1 MFSRVDAIHFN
12 SQNTA
17 GVYGKYVD
25 IPEESAVVAITH
37 NGIKDWRNIRLYDE
51 NVLRLGFIGS
61 ETPYKGLPMLRKIIG
76 RLNSEGFKEKM
87 RLYVHGGRIGVDGEF
102 KNIAYKG
109 KFTSSQM
116 LSIYESMDLLV
127 VPSICYETFS
137 LTTLEALQFGVPI
150 LVSSTVG
157 AKDIIKKYA
166 PQFVF
171 ETPDDLYEILKRL
184 LKNRKE
190 LIEYNQKIVD
200 SSWQWSLS
208 QHAKNIEDIIYRKSN
223 LLEESHL

>member
-1 MFSRVDAIHFN
+1 MVDAIHFN

-17 GVYGKYVD
+17 GVYEKYVD

-61 ETPYKGLPMLRKIIG
+61 EAPYKGLPMLKKVIG
-76 RLNSEGFKEKM
+76 RLNSEGLEENI
-87 RLYVHGGRIGVDGEF
+87 RLNVYGGRICVDEKC
-102 KNIAYKG
+102 KNITYKG
-109 KFTSSQM
+109 RFTPSEM
-116 LSIYESMDLLV
+116 LSVYDSMDLLV
-127 VPSICYETFS
+127 VPSIWCETFGF
-137 LTTLEALQFGVPI
+137 TVIEAFQFGVPV
-150 LVSSTVG
+150 LVSNTVG
-157 AKDIIKKYA
+157 AKDIVKKYA
-166 PQFVF
+166 SQFVF
-171 ETPDDLYEILKRL
+171 ETPDDLYVILKRL
-184 LKNRKE
+184 LKSRKE